1 MAKGK
6 NCPNCGAVYE
16 PEKNKCPYCGTSYFD
31 MTAINIPAREP
42 FYLKVKAE
50 MGGTPIYITQ
60 KVIADINHSTPHII
74 LEQEEACAQRA
85 GSTEYI
91 SYVSRQCQCTTNLS
105 FIAIPDEKGNLLT
118 IELAEE

>member
-31 MTAINIPAREP
+31 MTAINIPAKEP
-42 FYLKVKAE
+42 FYLKVEVE
-50 MGGTPIYITQ
+50 MGGKPMYITQ
-60 KVIADINHSTPHII
+60 KVIVDLNPSIT
-74 LEQEEACAQRA
+74 LTQEETRAQRT

-91 SYVSRQCQCTTNLS
+91 SSASCQCTTNLS
-105 FIAIPDEKGNLLT
+105 FIAIPDEKGSLLT
-118 IELAEE
+118 IEPAEE

>member
-31 MTAINIPAREP
+31 MTAINMAVGEP
-42 FYLKVKAE
+42 LYLKVKVE

-60 KVIADINHSTPHII
+60 KVIADINHGTPHII
-74 LEQEEACAQRA
+74 LTQEETHAQRA
-85 GSTEYI
+85 GSAEYI
-91 SYVSRQCQCTTNLS
+91 SSVISRQCTTNLS

-118 IELAEE
+118 IEPAEE

>member
-1 MAKGK
+1 MSRRKTNVPIA
-6 NCPNCGAVYE
+6 
-16 PEKNKCPYCGTSYFD
+16 GTSYFD

-74 LEQEEACAQRA
+74 LTQEETRAQRT
-85 GSTEYI
+85 GSTEFI
-91 SYVSRQCQCTTNLS
+91 SSASCQCTTNLS

-118 IELAEE
+118 IEPAEK

>member
-60 KVIADINHSTPHII
+60 KVIADINHGASNII
-74 LEQEEACAQRA
+74 FTQEETHAQRA

-91 SYVSRQCQCTTNLS
+91 SSASCQCTTNLS

>member
-74 LEQEEACAQRA
+74 LEQEEIRAQERA
-85 GSTEYI
+85 ARNI
-91 SYVSRQCQCTTNLS
+91 SVTQAVNVNAPLIFHSSRFRTKKETS
-105 FIAIPDEKGNLLT
+105 
-118 IELAEE
+118 

>member
-42 FYLKVKAE
+42 FYLKIKAE

-60 KVIADINHSTPHII
+60 KVIADINHSTPNITFT
-74 LEQEEACAQRA
+74 QEETRAQRT

-91 SYVSRQCQCTTNLS
+91 SSVSHQQCTTNLS